1 MKQIVIQIKSF
12 RITLCKI
19 LNASCLLMFRDYCNG
34 YQEPNIFWKEYE
46 IVVNDDCKAIIYKE
60 EKPFDE
66 EVDYGD

>member
-1 MKQIVIQIKSF
+1 
-12 RITLCKI
+12 
-19 LNASCLLMFRDYCNG
+19 MFRDYCNG